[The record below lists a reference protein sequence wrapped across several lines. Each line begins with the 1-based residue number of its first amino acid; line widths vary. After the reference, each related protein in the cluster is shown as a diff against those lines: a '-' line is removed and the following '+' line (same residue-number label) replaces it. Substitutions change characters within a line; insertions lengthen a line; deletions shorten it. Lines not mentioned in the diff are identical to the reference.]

1 MAVAYAR
8 GRCEYTPR
16 PFVLPGHEAY
26 SLACFAS
33 GALTGDNERL
43 ARPRPAVV
51 R

>member
-8 GRCEYTPR
+8 GQYEYTPR
-16 PFVLPGHEAY
+16 PFMPAGHEAC

-33 GALTGDNERL
+33 GALPGDNERL